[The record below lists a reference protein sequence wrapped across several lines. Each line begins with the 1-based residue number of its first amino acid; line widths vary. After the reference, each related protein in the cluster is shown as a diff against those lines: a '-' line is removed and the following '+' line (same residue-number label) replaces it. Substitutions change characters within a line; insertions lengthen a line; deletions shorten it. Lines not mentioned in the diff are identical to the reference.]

1 MTTLLNILPIHLNI
15 KNHLKTYSMTDRFL
29 AKTLLARLLF
39 ILVLSGGFSTY
50 SFAQSAGTL
59 DTSFGVNGK
68 VITPID
74 TISDKGYSIAIQSD
88 DKIILIDN
96 NINSDISTISHN
108 SQSSPNDIVKISID
122 EKKKELSKIFIID
135 ADDWVHNK
143 IVDHVAA
150 TPNTDF
156 WYANGGYLVNLGDK
170 KLIRKYGLCR
180 YCGSTFIYDYKKLLE
195 MVSFDNQL
203 NENSSKEE
211 MIAGIEK
218 FPLLNILGNH
228 RYQLAYIRKFGW
240 QFKPIPSKAICWVVN
255 TGENHSGKTG
265 GQQGLPLKSSLLS
278 QFGSTSIL
286 ASEEIVTIASYISE
300 AIEKL
305 KSYLGW
311 LVTDKT
317 KTKV

>member
-1 MTTLLNILPIHLNI
+1 MFFFVTTLRHPDNAKDYQRVIDLLSITIESVCSQQTSVAY
-15 KNHLKTYSMTDRFL
+15 KFL
-29 AKTLLARLLF
+29 IVCNKKPKISVDESKVIFHIVDFPPPGLGKANQLSFDSFLIDKGTKIAAGLLF
-39 ILVLSGGFSTY
+39 LKRY
-50 SFAQSAGTL
+50 S
-59 DTSFGVNGK
+59 
-68 VITPID
+68 P
-74 TISDKGYSIAIQSD
+74 
-88 DKIILIDN
+88 
-96 NINSDISTISHN
+96 
-108 SQSSPNDIVKISID
+108 
-122 EKKKELSKIFIID
+122 SKIFIID

-170 KLIRKYGLCR
+170 KSIRKYGLCR

-278 QFGSTSIL
+278 QFGITSIL
-286 ASEEIVTIASYISE
+286 ASEEKVTIASYISE

>member
-1 MTTLLNILPIHLNI
+1 
-15 KNHLKTYSMTDRFL
+15 LKRYS
-29 AKTLLARLLF
+29 
-39 ILVLSGGFSTY
+39 
-50 SFAQSAGTL
+50 
-59 DTSFGVNGK
+59 
-68 VITPID
+68 P
-74 TISDKGYSIAIQSD
+74 
-88 DKIILIDN
+88 
-96 NINSDISTISHN
+96 
-108 SQSSPNDIVKISID
+108 
-122 EKKKELSKIFIID
+122 SKIFIID

-170 KLIRKYGLCR
+170 KSIRKYGLCR

-278 QFGSTSIL
+278 QFGITSIL
-286 ASEEIVTIASYISE
+286 ASEEKVTIASYISE

-317 KTKV
+317 KAKV